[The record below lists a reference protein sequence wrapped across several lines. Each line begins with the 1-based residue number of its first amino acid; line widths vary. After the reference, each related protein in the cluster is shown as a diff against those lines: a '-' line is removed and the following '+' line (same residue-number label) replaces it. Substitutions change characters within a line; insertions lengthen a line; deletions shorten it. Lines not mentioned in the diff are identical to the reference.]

1 MMIRVIFLVIIFS
14 IYGTAMATNAYDFEF
29 NNIDGKSK
37 IKLKDYNGKLILVVN
52 TASLCGFTK
61 QYADLE
67 AIWQKYKDKGLVLI
81 AVPSNNFGHQ
91 EPASNQEIAQ
101 FCEVNF
107 NITFLIA
114 EKVDVVGN
122 NSHPFFNWT
131 RQKFGWL
138 SGPKWNFYKYIIGK
152 DGELITWFAAFTS
165 PSSSKI
171 TKVIDQNL

>member
-14 IYGTAMATNAYDFEF
+14 IYGTAMAMNAYDFEF

-81 AVPSNNFGHQ
+81 AVPSNNFWPSGT
-91 EPASNQEIAQ
+91 SI
-101 FCEVNF
+101 
-107 NITFLIA
+107 
-114 EKVDVVGN
+114 KSR
-122 NSHPFFNWT
+122 NST
-131 RQKFGWL
+131 VL
-138 SGPKWNFYKYIIGK
+138 
-152 DGELITWFAAFTS
+152 
-165 PSSSKI
+165 
-171 TKVIDQNL
+171 